1 MDADQSHRVVA
12 TDAAI
17 AEIERL
23 KETYGPLAF
32 FQSGGC
38 CDGSSPMC
46 FREGQLLLGPNDLLI
61 GEIAGCSFSIDAEQ
75 YERWRRPSFVVDVA
89 PGAGTGMSLEGLHD
103 VHFVVTSPS
112 ETGRCLSSS
121 SSST

>member
-1 MDADQSHRVVA
+1 MDADQPTRVVA

-46 FREGQLLLGPNDLLI
+46 FREGDLLLGPHDLLL
-61 GEIAGCSFSIDAEQ
+61 GEIAGCPFSIDAEL
-75 YERWRRPSFVVDVA
+75 YERWRRPSFVIDVA
-89 PGAGTGMSLEGLHD
+89 PGAGTGMSLEGVHD
-103 VHFVVTSPS
+103 VHFVAGAPACT
-112 ETGRCLSSS
+112 
-121 SSST
+121 